1 VRHFAAVI
9 FDMDGLL
16 LDTERVALE
25 SFNEACASFGLPDH
39 PDVFRQ
45 CVGVNGVRAREV
57 IREGL
62 GHAVA
67 PEEFWTA
74 WDRFYHAAHAREPI
88 RVKAGAEA
96 LLEQLSAWQMPM
108 GVATSTRV
116 AQATRKLTETG
127 LAGYFSAIVG
137 GDQVERSKPHPDIY
151 LRVAHLL
158 AAPPSACLALEDS
171 ENGVRA
177 AVAAGMTVVQV
188 PDLQLPSDDL
198 RSLGHIVL
206 ESLEQVPG
214 YPFQGLRANE

>member
-25 SFNEACASFGLPDH
+25 SFNEACRSFGLPEH
-39 PDVFRQ
+39 PAVFQQ
-45 CVGVNGVRAREV
+45 CVGVNGARARQV
-57 IREGL
+57 IEQGL
-62 GHAVA
+62 GHAVP
-67 PEEFWTA
+67 PEVFWTA
-74 WDRFYHAAHAREPI
+74 WDRFYHAAHARQPI
-88 RVKAGAEA
+88 QVKRGAIA
-96 LLEQLSAWQMPM
+96 LLERLSAWQMPM

-116 AQATRKLTETG
+116 AQATSKLTDAG
-127 LAGYFSAIVG
+127 LASYFSTIVG

-158 AAPPSACLALEDS
+158 EADPTACLALEDS

-188 PDLQLPSDDL
+188 PDLQAPSGDL
-198 RSLGHIVL
+198 LSLGHIVL
-206 ESLEQVPG
+206 ETLEQVPD
-214 YPFQGLRANE
+214 YPFRRPARGE